1 MLGLPVLPVL
11 PVPAALN
18 LANSQR
24 ADLATG
30 AMVPGAGSFLPG
42 KHTLEF
48 GHTKHA
54 LWRSVYA
61 REGGALIRPG
71 GGARFSPHQL
81 YCVGCPICPAILAV
95 PCRTA
100 LAWAVALRLTWWP
113 RSVRIRNNACFSC
126 GPWGS
131 CVCVEGL
138 QALCTTSFSDR
149 PALWQKSERIRLYMS
164 NDFHCIFV
172 LLQCWDHSV
181 LQCFA
186 LLDKNIAAWSPAQ
199 GSQLIYKIDFLKI
212 PPQQLITEIS
222 CGRIIPQKVTQNS

>member
-1 MLGLPVLPVL
+1 MRIHTGAMLGLPVLPVL

-100 LAWAVALRLTWWP
+100 LAWAVALRLT
-113 RSVRIRNNACFSC
+113 
-126 GPWGS
+126 
-131 CVCVEGL
+131 
-138 QALCTTSFSDR
+138 
-149 PALWQKSERIRLYMS
+149 
-164 NDFHCIFV
+164 
-172 LLQCWDHSV
+172 
-181 LQCFA
+181 
-186 LLDKNIAAWSPAQ
+186 
-199 GSQLIYKIDFLKI
+199 
-212 PPQQLITEIS
+212 
-222 CGRIIPQKVTQNS
+222 

>member
-1 MLGLPVLPVL
+1 MRIHTGAMLGLPVLPVL

-71 GGARFSPHQL
+71 GGGARFSPHQL

-100 LAWAVALRLTWWP
+100 LAWAVALRLT
-113 RSVRIRNNACFSC
+113 
-126 GPWGS
+126 
-131 CVCVEGL
+131 
-138 QALCTTSFSDR
+138 
-149 PALWQKSERIRLYMS
+149 
-164 NDFHCIFV
+164 
-172 LLQCWDHSV
+172 
-181 LQCFA
+181 
-186 LLDKNIAAWSPAQ
+186 
-199 GSQLIYKIDFLKI
+199 
-212 PPQQLITEIS
+212 
-222 CGRIIPQKVTQNS
+222 